1 MHDEFPLALFLPLA
15 SDVNKFSLLRRE
27 AGPSPP
33 GLGFDTG
40 YIFGLDLAKFSSAL

>member
-27 AGPSPP
+27 AGHSPW
-33 GLGFDTG
+33 GISSDWV
-40 YIFGLDLAKFSSAL
+40 LAKFPSALQPTRQ